1 MTPLVDHSRQD
12 CIEQNLGLV
21 HACAQRYKGKGI
33 DYDDLYQAGCV
44 GLVKAADG
52 FDQSRGLRFST
63 YAVPVILGE
72 IRRLFRDGGTV
83 KVSRSLKELSIRA
96 NRERDI
102 FAKQHDREPS
112 IHELA
117 EVMDVE
123 YSLLVEA
130 ICASAPP
137 LSLTHEEDD
146 GEFDLPVDSPEEALS
161 DSIAL
166 RQALDLLDARDRNL
180 IFLRYFQGQTQSKAA
195 AALGMTQVQVS
206 RREKKILLLMRQNL
220 TGVS

>member
-1 MTPLVDHSRQD
+1 MS
-12 CIEQNLGLV
+12 CIADSKRESTIQQNMGLV

-33 DYDDLYQAGCV
+33 DYDDLFQAGCV

-52 FDQSRGLRFST
+52 FDESRGLKFST

-83 KVSRSLKELSIRA
+83 KVSRSLKELSLKA
-96 NRERDI
+96 KKEQDL
-102 FAKQHDREPS
+102 FARSHGREPS

-117 EVMDVE
+117 QIMGVD
-123 YSLLVEA
+123 YGLLVEA

-137 LSLTHEEDD
+137 LSLTHEEDNT
-146 GEFDLPVDSPEEALS
+146 EFDLPVDSPEEALA

-166 RQALDLLDARDRNL
+166 KQLLERLDGRDRQL
-180 IFLRYFQGQTQSKAA
+180 IILRYFKGQTQTKVAEQ
-195 AALGMTQVQVS
+195 LGMTQVQVS
-206 RREKKILLLMRQNL
+206 RREKKILLSLREKL
-220 TGVS
+220 L